1 MNPVYLEIARIL
13 LRYVAASLMLVG
25 LPPELVD
32 PLGDPAMINLAA
44 GGLAFLLAEGGWLAS
59 KRGAK

>member
-1 MNPVYLEIARIL
+1 
-13 LRYVAASLMLVG
+13 MLVG